1 MTADDA
7 RPPVHAGDVYWVDF
21 DPTKGTEQ
29 AGARPA
35 LVISDVEYNR
45 RSDLVIVCPITRNTK
60 PWPTKIVMVD
70 EAEIEGAVL
79 VDQVRS
85 LHRPSRGF
93 RFAGR
98 VSPELL
104 SAVRSKLLEIVA
116 PGWMGLA

>member
-7 RPPVHAGDVYWVDF
+7 RPHIHAGDVYWVDF
-21 DPTKGTEQ
+21 HPIRGTEQ

-35 LVISDVEYNR
+35 LVISDLEYNR

-60 PWPTKIVMVD
+60 PWPTKIVLVD
-70 EAEIEGAVL
+70 EPEIEGAVL

-85 LHRPSRGF
+85 LHRQSRGF

-104 SAVRSKLLEIVA
+104 SAVRAKLWEIIG
-116 PGWMGLA
+116 PGWMDIE

>member
-1 MTADDA
+1 MTADDG
-7 RPPVHAGDVYWVDF
+7 RPLIHAGDVYWVDF
-21 DPTKGTEQ
+21 DPTKGSEQ

-35 LVISDVEYNR
+35 LVISDVAYNR
-45 RSDLVIVCPITRNTK
+45 RSDLVIVCPITRNTR

-70 EAEIEGAVL
+70 EPDIEGAVL

-85 LHRPSRGF
+85 LHRASRGF

-104 SAVRSKLLEIVA
+104 SAVRAKLFEIIGPGSKDA
-116 PGWMGLA
+116 D